1 MLECEASHSYFLILC
16 IHVYVCL
23 CAYVSML
30 VYMLRCVDRIEVDRL
45 WPACRL
51 CVFSRG
57 CGLICGKVLD
67 VLPHS
72 GLRGASPGEHKQR
85 CCVSHKSL
93 LPLKLPTHFFPVQI
107 PKPLNFPGSRSEN
120 SGANL
125 TQTPTPPPPH
135 PTTPVMTLHPPSHTS
150 TQDIRDLL
158 PHSLNKDLTS

>member
-1 MLECEASHSYFLILC
+1 MCLSVLASHFYFRIPC

-23 CAYVSML
+23 CICVHSCVYVE
-30 VYMLRCVDRIEVDRL
+30 VCVVGMEVDRP
-45 WPACRL
+45 WPACHHS
-51 CVFSRG
+51 VFSRG
-57 CGLICGKVLD
+57 SGLICGKVLD

-93 LPLKLPTHFFPVQI
+93 LPLKLPAHFFPVQI

-120 SGANL
+120 SGVNL
-125 TQTPTPPPPH
+125 TQTPH
-135 PTTPVMTLHPPSHTS
+135 PTTPVTTLHHPPHPPYTS
-150 TQDIRDLL
+150 TRDIRDLP

>member
-1 MLECEASHSYFLILC
+1 MCLSVLASYFYFHIPC

-23 CAYVSML
+23 CICVHACVYVEVWVL
-30 VYMLRCVDRIEVDRL
+30 GVEVDRL
-45 WPACRL
+45 WPACRHY
-51 CVFSRG
+51 VFSRG
-57 CGLICGKVLD
+57 CGLICGKALD

-120 SGANL
+120 SSVNL
-125 TQTPTPPPPH
+125 TQTPHPH
-135 PTTPVMTLHPPSHTS
+135 PTTPVMTLHHLCILPPPQHQHLGYQRS
-150 TQDIRDLL
+150 TAPVL
-158 PHSLNKDLTS
+158 K